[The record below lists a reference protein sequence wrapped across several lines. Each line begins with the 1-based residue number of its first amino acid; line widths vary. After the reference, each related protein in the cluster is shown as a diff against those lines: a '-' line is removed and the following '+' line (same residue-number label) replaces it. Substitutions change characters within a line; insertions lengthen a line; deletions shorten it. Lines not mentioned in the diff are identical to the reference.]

1 MFMSKKTQYCQ
12 DVSSL
17 HLQHITLWISTNW
30 SWSLHERQRP
40 RKAKT
45 ASKEDE
51 VRGLTLSNFK
61 TYCTAR
67 VTQTLGNWQKNRQM
81 DQLDR
86 NRSQKQTHI
95 KSSDPW
101 QRNEGNTMQ
110 QRLFFKKC
118 CHQQLDIQM
127 VKKNKIWTQTL
138 HPSQT
143 QTQNGSQ
150 I

>member
-12 DVSSL
+12 DVSSF
-17 HLQHITLWISTNW
+17 HLQHITLWISPNW

-40 RKAKT
+40 RKANT
-45 ASKEDE
+45 ASKNE

-61 TYCTAR
+61 TYCTAT

-110 QRLFFKKC
+110 QRQFFQKMVPPATGHPYGKK
-118 CHQQLDIQM
+118 
-127 VKKNKIWTQTL
+127 K
-138 HPSQT
+138 
-143 QTQNGSQ
+143 
-150 I
+150 